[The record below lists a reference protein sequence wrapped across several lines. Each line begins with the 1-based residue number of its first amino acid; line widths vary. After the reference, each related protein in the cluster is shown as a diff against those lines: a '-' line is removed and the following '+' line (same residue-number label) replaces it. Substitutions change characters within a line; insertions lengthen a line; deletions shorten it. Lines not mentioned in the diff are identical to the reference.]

1 MPDLAASIAAHPRRR
16 DRTAIGDRPQVVL
29 ARSSAFPAVAHNN
42 AARPLARSNAV
53 PRARSNALAG
63 GNIAARVLLAVR
75 NAPHCK
81 TSLVRSGLRL
91 QQPLRSLPMPQF
103 R

>member
-1 MPDLAASIAAHPRRR
+1 MPDLAASTAARPRRR
-16 DRTAIGDRPQVVL
+16 DQTVIGVRPQVPL
-29 ARSSAFPAVAHNN
+29 ARSNAVPAVAHNN
-42 AARPLARSNAV
+42 AARPLARSNAA
-53 PRARSNALAG
+53 PLARSDALAG

-81 TSLVRSGLRL
+81 TSLVRSRLRL